1 MYLRRFLFTLFALAL
16 APPGFAPSL
25 FGQSLAKN
33 FTLNAANQCAAIG
46 VTDLA
51 TVGITVTGTFS
62 ATLQPE
68 VSIAGQAAGNTQVTP
83 TTSNTAQATITSTG
97 NYVAAV
103 AGFDTFLLCVSS
115 YASGTANVYL
125 NPSGA
130 VNASLIGGGGT
141 SGLAWNLLTNATA
154 NLSLQNGTHTT
165 TFDQTAAAI
174 WLWANTTAAT
184 SSTPQSSPLH
194 EFEGTWWGPSLA
206 SAVDGWSLQDIPGSS
221 TTMAAGLVTHCAE
234 TSGLV
239 TLTGAGMTVFPNIR
253 PFSASNSPGSQVIFH
268 GFTTCTWLNGLPVS
282 LVTNSAVSI
291 TFYDPTGHANQGS
304 VAEAA
309 VTASSA
315 VTGLTLQQLAGSA
328 PVGYLAL
335 VNPQIATAD
344 SVNASPGLHFTTNS
358 WNGTSSSI
366 QTTWNIFSQQLAP
379 CGASCPA
386 GGTNPSLIFSLE
398 GNNPAQSGDSIVF
411 AGQGT
416 SPQDSPQIGFYHNNG
431 GFLTEDG
438 QFGFEPSDGVTDAQ
452 GMNLFVTVTGVSAG
466 LLGNAQNSSAA
477 DVTIG
482 GVSNE
487 TRPNVSGPN
496 YGVVMGGITS
506 GGVYRGGYGNEV
518 FDPASGSSANY
529 GVYIGTQ
536 FNPGSG
542 SSTFSALYLTPNII
556 GTTSGNTT
564 AFTVAPVITTTN
576 LTGTNLIADF
586 QSAPGTSQVNIDYHG
601 DITTAVLKSAA
612 GTALPT
618 CNAAHN
624 GATNIVSDATSP
636 TYLGTYTS
644 GGAVETPVFCNG
656 TNWVTY

>member
-1 MYLRRFLFTLFALAL
+1 MHLRRFLFTLFALAL
-16 APPGFAPSL
+16 APPGL
-25 FGQSLAKN
+25 FGQSKAGP
-33 FTLNAANQCAAIG
+33 FTINSSTSPCASISVTAN
-46 VTDLA
+46 A
-51 TVGITVTGTFS
+51 TVGIQVTGTFS

-68 VSIAGQAAGNTQVTP
+68 VSIAGQAAQNAQVTP
-83 TTSNTAQATITSTG
+83 STSSTAQSTIT
-97 NYVAAV
+97 AAGIYSSPV
-103 AGFDTFLLCVSS
+103 AGFDTFLVCVSS
-115 YASGTANVYL
+115 YASGTATVYL
-125 NPSGA
+125 TSTTA
-130 VNASLIGGGGT
+130 VNASLLGGGGGS
-141 SGLAWNLLTNATA
+141 SGLAWNLLSNATA
-154 NLSLQNGTHTT
+154 NLSIQNGTHTT
-165 TFDQTAAAI
+165 TFDQTAAEP

-184 SSTPQSSPLH
+184 SSTPQSSPIWEL
-194 EFEGTWWGPSLA
+194 EGTWWGPTLA

-253 PFSASNSPGSQVIFH
+253 PFAASNSPGSQVIFQ

-366 QTTWNIFSQQLAP
+366 QTTWNIFSQQLSP

-398 GNNPAQSGDSIVF
+398 GNNPAQSGDSIIF
-411 AGQGT
+411 SGQGT
-416 SPQDSPQIGFYHNNG
+416 SPQDSPQLGFYHDNG

-466 LLGNAQNSSAA
+466 LLGNAQNTSAA

-482 GVSNE
+482 GVANE

-506 GGVYRGGYGNEV
+506 GGTYRGGYGNEV

-586 QSAPGTSQVNIDYHG
+586 QSAPGTSQVNFDYHG

-618 CNAAHN
+618 CNAATK
-624 GATNIVSDATSP
+624 GAQNVVSDATTP

-644 GGAVETPVFCNG
+644 GGAVVAAVLCNG
-656 TNWVTY
+656 TNWVTH